1 MANHPPVPAV
11 SVIMSIRDGAATIEA
26 CIRSLIR
33 QTFPD
38 WELVLIDDGSR
49 DDGAARAAKF
59 ADPRIRI
66 IRHPESRG
74 LACRLNE
81 AVDLS
86 RGKFI
91 ARMDADD
98 ICYPERLS
106 AQTNLLLSNSK
117 LDLVASKALVFR
129 GQGDPL
135 GLYPTPITHEEIT
148 AHPLSG
154 FYFPHPTWCGKADWF
169 RNYRY
174 DERMTRAQD
183 QELLLRAMATSYFSA
198 VDEILLGY
206 RQEGLKLSN
215 SMKGRFLF
223 SRAVW
228 HDARRSRQYAQATKR
243 TLLHILKLS
252 AEVATIT
259 VGAEEFLIKKRYLP
273 LSADEIARWR
283 SVWSEMTD
291 ADEGRR
297 PQA

>member
-1 MANHPPVPAV
+1 
-11 SVIMSIRDGAATIEA
+11 MSIRDGAGTVDAA
-26 CIRSLIR
+26 IRSLIR
-33 QTFPD
+33 QTLSN

-49 DDGAARAAKF
+49 DDGVARAKKAG
-59 ADPRIRI
+59 DSRIRI
-66 IRHPESRG
+66 VRHRESRG

-106 AQTNLLLSNSK
+106 CQTNLLLSNPR

-135 GLYPTPITHEEIT
+135 GLYPTPVTHNEIT
-148 AHPLSG
+148 AHPFSG
-154 FYFPHPTWCGKADWF
+154 FYFPHPTWCGKTEWF
-169 RNYRY
+169 RKHRY
-174 DERMTRAQD
+174 DERMKRGQD
-183 QELLLRAMATSYFSA
+183 QELLLRAAPTSHLSA

-228 HDARRSRQYAQATKR
+228 HDVRRSGQHAQAMKS
-243 TLLHILKLS
+243 TLLHVLKFGIE
-252 AEVATIT
+252 AAAII
-259 VGAEEFLIKKRYLP
+259 VGAEELLIKKRYLP
-273 LSADEIARWR
+273 LSAEEIARWR
-283 SVWSEMTD
+283 SVWNEMTD
-291 ADEGRR
+291 AGEGR
-297 PQA
+297 PSQG

>member
-1 MANHPPVPAV
+1 M
-11 SVIMSIRDGAATIEA
+11 IMSIRDGAATVEA

-59 ADPRIRI
+59 GDPRIRI
-66 IRHPESRG
+66 VRHPEPRG

-98 ICYPERLS
+98 ICYPERLA
-106 AQTNLLLSNSK
+106 AQTNLLLSDSR
-117 LDLVASKALVFR
+117 LDLVASQALVFR
-129 GQGDPL
+129 GQGEAL
-135 GLYPTPITHEEIT
+135 GLYRTPVTHAEIT
-148 AHPLSG
+148 AHPIMG
-154 FYFPHPTWCGKADWF
+154 FNFPHPTWCGKAEWF
-169 RNYRY
+169 RKYRY
-174 DERMTRAQD
+174 DERMTKAQD
-183 QELLLRAMATSYFSA
+183 QELLLRAAATSYFSA
-198 VDEILLGY
+198 VDKILLGY

-215 SMKGRFLF
+215 SLKGRFLF
-223 SRAVW
+223 SSAVW
-228 HDARRSRQYAQATKR
+228 RDARRSGQYAQATKH
-243 TLLHILKLS
+243 TLLHLLKFGAEAAAIALGAKAEEILINRRYLRLS
-252 AEVATIT
+252 AEEIT
-259 VGAEEFLIKKRYLP
+259 
-273 LSADEIARWR
+273 RWR

-291 ADEGRR
+291 AGESRR